1 MTDENAGVP
10 ITREEE
16 EGDAW
21 EYWHQRALMLEE
33 KLIYARR
40 LLQNVMDALATKEQG
55 NNAP

>member
-1 MTDENAGVP
+1 MCDENAGIP

-21 EYWHQRALMLEE
+21 EYWHQRAITLEE

-40 LLQNVMDALATKEQG
+40 LLQNVMDALATKEQK
-55 NNAP
+55 

>member
-1 MTDENAGVP
+1 MTDENAGIP

-33 KLIYARR
+33 KLHYARK
-40 LLQNVMDALATKEQG
+40 LMQSAIDALATKEQN